1 MQVKL
6 HAVLLHIQ
14 KSKEEEMELTNV
26 DRRLLALHYVYPV
39 PFNKLAAI
47 MKMDPDLRHLFNHCA
62 GDLARLLQIPELKAV
77 RLNEQLKLHEHTPF
91 HLLYQRENII
101 PLPIT
106 NKNYPESLKY
116 LIDPPAVLYL
126 KGIPS
131 LLQTSLKIA
140 IIGSRKATDY
150 SRKALDFIVPPLVE
164 NGAVVVSGLAKGAD
178 AMAHES
184 AIRYGGKTIAVL
196 GHGLFH
202 LYPKENRKLAEE
214 IARGHLLLTE
224 YPPYMRPAK
233 WTFPMRNRII
243 SGLSES
249 VIITESEEK
258 SGTMSTVD
266 QALEHGKSIYAVP
279 GPITSSLSLGPNKLI
294 DQGAKPIWTGFQ
306 AFETHV

>member
-1 MQVKL
+1 
-6 HAVLLHIQ
+6 
-14 KSKEEEMELTNV
+14 MELTSV

-39 PFNKLAAI
+39 PFNKLSSI
-47 MKMDPDLRHLFNHCA
+47 MKMDPDLRHLFNHRA
-62 GDLARLLQIPELKAV
+62 GDLAKLLQIPERKAV

-91 HLLYQRENII
+91 HLLFHHENII

-106 NKNYPESLKY
+106 NKNYPESLKW
-116 LIDPPAVLYL
+116 LIDPPTVLYL
-126 KGIPS
+126 KGVPS

-150 SRKALDFIVPPLVE
+150 SRKALDFIVPPFVE
-164 NGAVVVSGLAKGAD
+164 NGAIVVSGLAKGAD

-214 IARGHLLLTE
+214 IAKEHLLLTE

-266 QALEHGKSIYAVP
+266 HALEHGKSIYAVP
-279 GPITSSLSLGPNKLI
+279 GPITSPLSLGPNKLI
-294 DQGAKPIWTGFQ
+294 DQGAKPIWNGFQ
-306 AFETHV
+306 AFETRS